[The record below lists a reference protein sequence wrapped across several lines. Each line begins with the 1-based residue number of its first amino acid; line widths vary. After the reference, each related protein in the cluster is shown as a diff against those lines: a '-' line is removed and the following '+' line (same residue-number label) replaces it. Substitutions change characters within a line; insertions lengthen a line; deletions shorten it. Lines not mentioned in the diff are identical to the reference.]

1 MIAYVEGRFVEQTDN
16 SAIVLTA
23 GGVGYEIFL
32 TSHALA
38 NLPSK
43 GEVVSYF
50 TVHVVREDAA
60 ELFGFTSFD
69 ERYTFL
75 ILTSISGVG
84 ARKALAILST
94 FSPDE
99 LRQNILDNNTMAL
112 AQVSGI
118 GKKGA
123 QQIFLDLQ
131 YKLQGSIGKGI
142 QTANSEGNK
151 VLNETVAALLNLGYL
166 EEEVRPIVREILSDN
181 ADYDVTAAL
190 RASLKQIAQLK
201 SM

>member
-1 MIAYVEGRFVEQTDN
+1 MIAYIEGRFLEQTDN
-16 SAIVLTA
+16 SAIVLTE
-23 GGVGYEIFL
+23 GGIGYEIYL
-32 TSHALA
+32 TNHALA
-38 NLPSK
+38 NLPNK
-43 GEVVSYF
+43 GDVVSYF

-142 QTANSEGNK
+142 EIASGLENK
-151 VLNETVAALLNLGYL
+151 VLGETVAALINLGYS
-166 EEEVRPIVREILSDN
+166 EEEIRPIAKEVLAEN
-181 ADYDVTAAL
+181 ADFDVTAAL

-201 SM
+201 AR